1 MYAITSILLPV
12 DFSDVA
18 KNAFRY
24 AAGIAA
30 KTGADLNLLYC
41 IPDSSNDDSPFLIV
55 PYADRLKAAKQDM
68 DKFLYGE
75 RQWAMENGITL
86 PSINTKVKGDTLKVA
101 VEKLVSSQEINL
113 LVMGTKGR
121 KNEWEKVLGSKTSY
135 LINQAPCPVLVV
147 PADAQYNP
155 IQRICIA
162 TDLND
167 ESAFEIE
174 RVDGM
179 FTPYKPEIHF
189 LHIRIHQDKTT
200 NYDLNHLR
208 EAIAKKHLEST
219 LCFAAVSNSDVVNGL
234 FHYARKQDCQLVAMY
249 RPEKTWLARTFKASS
264 TRDAILKA
272 DLPLLIITNH
282 Q

>member
-12 DFSDVA
+12 DFSAVA
-18 KNAFRY
+18 RNAFRF
-24 AAGIAA
+24 AAGIAE
-30 KTGADLNLLYC
+30 KTGADLYLLYC
-41 IPDSSNDDSPFLIV
+41 IPDSSDDDSPFLIV
-55 PYADRLKAAKQDM
+55 PYADRLKVAKQDM

-75 RQWAMENGITL
+75 RQWATDNGIAL
-86 PSINTKVKGDTLKVA
+86 PSINAKVKGDTLKVA
-101 VEKLVSSQEINL
+101 VEKLATSQKIDL

-121 KNEWEKVLGSKTSY
+121 KNEWKKVFGSKTSY

-167 ESAFEIE
+167 ESTFEIE
-174 RVDGM
+174 RIDGM
-179 FTPYKPEIHF
+179 FTPYKPELHF
-189 LHIRIHQDKTT
+189 LHIRTYQNKTT

-208 EAIAKKHLEST
+208 EVIAKKHPEST

-234 FHYARKQDCQLVAMY
+234 FHYARKHDCQLVAMY
-249 RPEKTWLARTFKASS
+249 RPEKTWLERTFKSS
-264 TRDAILKA
+264 NTRDAILKA

-282 Q
+282 L